1 MKQLILCML
10 AIVFLAT
17 SCKKDSNNTPDENY
31 YFTAKIDGVD
41 YSADVTSASTYV
53 INHHGSLLTISAALP
68 TVTDGVFLANLSGY
82 TGEQSYTVGTGGGTS
97 YARYTTGSVGDGTY
111 SSWKAETPGSTTT
124 GVFVIAKDDGS
135 VVEGTFQFD
144 GYSEEA
150 KTTKK
155 ITDGKFRLKKK

>member
-1 MKQLILCML
+1 MKQLIFCML
-10 AIVFLAT
+10 AIVFLAS

-31 YFTAKIDGVD
+31 YFTAKIDGAD
-41 YSADVTSASTYV
+41 YTADVSGSNTYV
-53 INHHGSLLTISAALP
+53 TNHHGSLLTISAALP
-68 TVTDGVFLANLSGY
+68 TVTDGVFLTNLTGYSG
-82 TGEQSYTVGTGGGTS
+82 EKSYTVGGGGNS
-97 YARYTTGSVGDGTY
+97 YARYTTGSVGNGTY

-124 GVFVIAKDDGS
+124 GVFIITKDDGS

-155 ITDGKFRLKKK
+155 DH